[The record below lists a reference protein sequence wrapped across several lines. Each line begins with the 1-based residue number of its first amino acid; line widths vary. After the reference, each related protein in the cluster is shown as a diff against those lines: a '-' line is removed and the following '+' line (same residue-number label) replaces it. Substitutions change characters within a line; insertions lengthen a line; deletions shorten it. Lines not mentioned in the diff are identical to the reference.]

1 LDWKKGLCK
10 REEICLLESAM
21 VVELDERENRERERE
36 RGVRPWSCNVI
47 VPKMQRG
54 QAIRVSETVK
64 KKVWQRYR

>member
-1 LDWKKGLCK
+1 
-10 REEICLLESAM
+10 
-21 VVELDERENRERERE
+21 
-36 RGVRPWSCNVI
+36 